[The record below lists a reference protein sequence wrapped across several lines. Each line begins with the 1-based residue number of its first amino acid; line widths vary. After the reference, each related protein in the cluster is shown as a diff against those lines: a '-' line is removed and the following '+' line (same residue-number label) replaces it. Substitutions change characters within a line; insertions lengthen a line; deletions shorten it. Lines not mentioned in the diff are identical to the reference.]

1 LILGLARGGRA
12 PRPLALSLITA
23 CLLSVCVLPRTA
35 RAGGLYLMPRG
46 VEAASRGGA
55 RVAGSDDPQALWYNP
70 AGLLSSGRQLLVDGL
85 LPIVRS
91 DFTRVLDNGMV
102 EPTVSSTSSIPIPT
116 IAYSDNFGLKR
127 WGFGIGLLIPPAWG
141 GEWPAE
147 VDGQPAPTRYSALP
161 GPGAFYGTLA
171 LGAAYSPVDRL
182 SLGAALY
189 VSVAQIGGTVAISAC
204 DYAICLQ
211 PEAPEWEGR
220 TSFLLGPM
228 VTATAVFGATYAF
241 DYVKLGTSLQLRTK
255 IDGEGSFDVA
265 LPDQAVFDDIVIENA
280 DGSDD
285 LRAHTEA
292 ELPMIIRVG
301 VEVQPIKPLKIELA
315 GSWENWSN
323 LKSVTVD
330 PINVWLRNVP
340 GIGDAEAD
348 SVTLARNAQDTWA
361 AHLGANYDLAQL
373 FNLRNALFANAGF
386 MFESSS
392 VRERDLDVSTLDT
405 RKVLLGLGVSVAV
418 SRSVLLDITYGHI
431 FMKNHTVT
439 NSDVLLPGAVKPLPE
454 DDDPNTYDAGDRPA
468 IGNGRY
474 EMEGDYVGLGVR
486 WKLDPLQR
494 GAKTQPAAASSGA
507 AASKKSAGT
516 QQPVAA
522 AEPAAA
528 PEPIIVPL
536 RPPPAEPAAADPAP
550 LPAAPAA
557 ADAAQPAPEG
567 STLAP

>member
-1 LILGLARGGRA
+1 VNVRLLILGLARGGRA
-12 PRPLALSLITA
+12 PRPLAVSLITA
-23 CLLSVCVLPRTA
+23 SLLSVCVLPRTA
-35 RAGGLYLMPRG
+35 QAGGLYLMPRG

-70 AGLLSSGRQLLVDGL
+70 AGLLSSGRQLLVDSL
-85 LPIVRS
+85 LPIART
-91 DFTRVLDNGMV
+91 DFTRVLDNGTV
-102 EPTVSSTSSIPIPT
+102 EPTASSLSTIPIPT

-127 WGFGIGLLIPPAWG
+127 WGFGVGLLIPPAWG
-141 GEWPAE
+141 GEWPATVE
-147 VDGQPAPTRYSALP
+147 GQPAPTRYSALP
-161 GPGAFYGTLA
+161 SDQGSFYGTLA

-189 VSVAQIGGTVAISAC
+189 VSMAQIGGTVAISAC

-228 VTATAVFGATYAF
+228 VTASAVFGATYAF
-241 DYVKLGTSLQLRTK
+241 DYVKLGTSVQLRTK
-255 IDGEGSFDVA
+255 VEGEGSFDVA

-292 ELPMIIRVG
+292 ELPMVIRLG

-315 GSWENWSN
+315 GTWENWSN

-348 SVTLARNAQDTWA
+348 SVTLARNARDTWA
-361 AHLGANYDLAQL
+361 ANLGANYDLAPL
-373 FNLRNALFANAGF
+373 FNMRNALSANMGF

-392 VRERDLDVSTLDT
+392 VRERDLDVSNLDT
-405 RKVLLGLGVSVAV
+405 RKILLGFGVSVAV

-431 FMKNHTVT
+431 FMKDHTVT
-439 NSDVLLPGAVKPLPE
+439 GSEVLLPGAVKPLPE
-454 DDDPNTYDAGDRPA
+454 DNDPNTYDAGDRPA

-474 EMEGDYVGLGVR
+474 EMEADYVGLGVR
-486 WKLDPLQR
+486 WKLDAWQR
-494 GAKTQPAAASSGA
+494 GAKTQPAASSTGT
-507 AASKKSAGT
+507 AASTKSAGAL
-516 QQPVAA
+516 QPVAA
-522 AEPAAA
+522 AQPAAA

-536 RPPPAEPAAADPAP
+536 APPAAESAAAEPPPESATPAP
-550 LPAAPAA
+550 
-557 ADAAQPAPEG
+557 
-567 STLAP
+567 

>member
-1 LILGLARGGRA
+1 VNVRLLLLGLARGDRA
-12 PRPLALSLITA
+12 PRLLAFSLLTA
-23 CLLSVCVLPRTA
+23 SLLSVCVLPRTA
-35 RAGGLYLMPRG
+35 QAGGLYLMPRG

-70 AGLLSSGRQLLVDGL
+70 AGLLSSGRQLLVDAL
-85 LPIVRS
+85 LPIART
-91 DFTRVLDNGMV
+91 DFTRVLDNGTV
-102 EPTVSSTSSIPIPT
+102 EPTVSSVSKIPIPT

-127 WGFGIGLLIPPAWG
+127 WGFGAALLIPPAWG
-141 GEWPAE
+141 GQWPE
-147 VDGQPAPTRYSALP
+147 TVDGQPAPTRYSALP
-161 GPGAFYGTLA
+161 SDQGSFYGTLA

-189 VSVAQIGGTVAISAC
+189 VSLAQVGGTVAISAC

-228 VTATAVFGATYAF
+228 VTASAVFGATYAF
-241 DYVKLGTSLQLRTK
+241 DYVKLGTSVQLRTK
-255 IDGEGSFDVA
+255 VEGEGTFDVA
-265 LPDQAVFDDIVIENA
+265 LPDQAVFDDIVIENE

-285 LRAHTEA
+285 LRARTEA
-292 ELPMIIRVG
+292 ELPMIIRLG

-315 GSWENWSN
+315 GTWENWSN

-340 GIGDAEAD
+340 GVGDVEAD

-361 AHLGANYDLAQL
+361 ANVGANYDLAPL
-373 FNLRNALFANAGF
+373 FKMRNALSANMGF

-392 VRERDLDVSTLDT
+392 VRERDMDVSNLDT
-405 RKVLLGLGVSVAV
+405 RKILLGLGVSVAV
-418 SRSVLLDITYGHI
+418 SRTVLLDVTYGHI
-431 FMKNHTVT
+431 FMKDHTVT
-439 NSDVLLPGAVKPLPE
+439 NSEVLLPGAVKPLPE

-474 EMEGDYVGLGVR
+474 ELEADYVGLGVR

-507 AASKKSAGT
+507 APSSKSSGA
-516 QQPVAA
+516 QPAAA
-522 AEPAAA
+522 AEPVAA

-536 RPPPAEPAAADPAP
+536 MPPPAEPAAGDATQPAVES
-550 LPAAPAA
+550 PAAP
-557 ADAAQPAPEG
+557 PP
-567 STLAP
+567 P